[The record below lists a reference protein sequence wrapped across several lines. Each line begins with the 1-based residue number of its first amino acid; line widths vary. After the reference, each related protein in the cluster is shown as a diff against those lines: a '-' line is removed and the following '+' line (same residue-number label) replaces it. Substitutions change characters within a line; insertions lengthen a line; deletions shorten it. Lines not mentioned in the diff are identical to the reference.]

1 MASQA
6 EKKQN
11 HRNLNATAP
20 ALLAMYRWG
29 EEYAAQRGG
38 VMDFWDK
45 LAPHR
50 KWMCIEAASRII
62 EAPMTEQR

>member
-11 HRNLNATAP
+11 QRNLNATAP
-20 ALLAMYRWG
+20 ALLAMFKWG
-29 EEYAAQRGG
+29 DEYAAQRGG

-50 KWMCIEAASRII
+50 KRICVEAAERIL